1 MSEMNSGA
9 GITNEERVRLLA
21 DLAGI
26 NVTDEDLSEV
36 ANRFASLMDEL
47 DRLKEL
53 DLSNVQPVVIFA
65 EEPSALNG

>member
-1 MSEMNSGA
+1 MKKESVCWPIWPESM
-9 GITNEERVRLLA
+9 
-21 DLAGI
+21 
-26 NVTDEDLSEV
+26 V

-65 EEPSALNG
+65 EEP

>member
-1 MSEMNSGA
+1 MSEMNSAA

-65 EEPSALNG
+65 EEP

>member
-1 MSEMNSGA
+1 VSEMNSGA
-9 GITNEERVRLLA
+9 GITNVERVRLLA

-65 EEPSALNG
+65 EEP

>member
-1 MSEMNSGA
+1 MNSGA

-26 NVTDEDLSEV
+26 NVTDEDLLEV

-65 EEPSALNG
+65 EEP

>member
-36 ANRFASLMDEL
+36 ANRFATLMDEL

-65 EEPSALNG
+65 EEP

>member
-1 MSEMNSGA
+1 MSGMISGA
-9 GITNEERVRLLA
+9 EISNEERVRLLA

-65 EEPSALNG
+65 EEP

>member
-1 MSEMNSGA
+1 MNSGA
-9 GITNEERVRLLA
+9 GITNVERVRLLA

-65 EEPSALNG
+65 EEP

>member
-1 MSEMNSGA
+1 MNSGA
-9 GITNEERVRLLA
+9 GISNEERVRLLA

-47 DRLKEL
+47 DRLEEL

-65 EEPSALNG
+65 EEP

>member
-9 GITNEERVRLLA
+9 SSSGAGNSNEARVRLLA

-26 NVTDEDLSEV
+26 TVSDEDLSEV

-65 EEPSALNG
+65 EEP